1 MKKILTINRFE
12 LFLSRKKTIIMR
24 RIIFSGIFLIFL
36 AQGAFAQNPGI
47 QLTPEERAQIQTEWM
62 KETLQLNDGQVSK
75 VDSLN
80 LEYALKMEKVKSVQ
94 GRISQLKE
102 ARGISEE
109 KEEKLKKLLSEEQFQ
124 FYLDKRKELR
134 KKAIEM
140 AKERKK
146 QGGT

>member
-1 MKKILTINRFE
+1 
-12 LFLSRKKTIIMR
+12 MR

-47 QLTPEERAQIQTEWM
+47 QLTPEERAQMQTEWM
-62 KETLQLNDGQVSK
+62 KETLELNDGQVSK

-109 KEEKLKKLLSEEQFQ
+109 KDGKLKQIMDEGQFET
-124 FYLDKRKELR
+124 YLKKRKELR
-134 KKAIEM
+134 KKMNEI
-140 AKERKK
+140 RK
-146 QGGT
+146 GE